1 MDVIN
6 NIVECYQPQIT
17 GEILNEKCFK
27 LKKNVLDTYLVF
39 HPFSLI
45 SYFQHFREEYYQI
58 YLETC
63 PMMQFIVFAQLTA
76 TSKFSQELIK
86 QFCELL
92 LNPVT
97 ALIDLVDL
105 SSAAELQVLLLFVE
119 KRRSED
125 D

>member
-1 MDVIN
+1 
-6 NIVECYQPQIT
+6 
-17 GEILNEKCFK
+17 
-27 LKKNVLDTYLVF
+27 
-39 HPFSLI
+39 
-45 SYFQHFREEYYQI
+45 
-58 YLETC
+58 
-63 PMMQFIVFAQLTA
+63 MMQFIVFAQLTA

-119 KRRSED
+119 KRSED

>member
-1 MDVIN
+1 
-6 NIVECYQPQIT
+6 
-17 GEILNEKCFK
+17 
-27 LKKNVLDTYLVF
+27 
-39 HPFSLI
+39 
-45 SYFQHFREEYYQI
+45 
-58 YLETC
+58 
-63 PMMQFIVFAQLTA
+63 MQFIVFAQLTA

-119 KRRSED
+119 NRRSKD

>member
-1 MDVIN
+1 
-6 NIVECYQPQIT
+6 
-17 GEILNEKCFK
+17 
-27 LKKNVLDTYLVF
+27 
-39 HPFSLI
+39 
-45 SYFQHFREEYYQI
+45 
-58 YLETC
+58 
-63 PMMQFIVFAQLTA
+63 MMQFIVFAQLTA

-119 KRRSED
+119 KRRSKD

>member
-1 MDVIN
+1 
-6 NIVECYQPQIT
+6 
-17 GEILNEKCFK
+17 
-27 LKKNVLDTYLVF
+27 
-39 HPFSLI
+39 
-45 SYFQHFREEYYQI
+45 
-58 YLETC
+58 
-63 PMMQFIVFAQLTA
+63 MMQFIVFAQLTA

-105 SSAAELQVLLLFVE
+105 SSAAELQVLLFVE
-119 KRRSED
+119 KRRPKD